1 MSVATSSVTLRS
13 VEPEDYPLLRAVYAS
28 TRDDELALVPW
39 DDAQREEFLRQ
50 QFDAQDAYYR
60 ENYDNTRFDVIEV
73 DGRPVGRLY
82 IARWEDEIRIVDIA
96 LLPELRG
103 FGVGTELL
111 RDLLDEAAAAGKRLT
126 IHVEKLNRARA
137 LYERLGFTEAADR
150 GVYVLME
157 AEPGGKR

>member
-1 MSVATSSVTLRS
+1 MSVATSSVTLRP
-13 VEPEDYPLLRAVYAS
+13 VETEDYPLLRAVYAS

-73 DGRPVGRLY
+73 DGRPAGRLY